1 MHEFDSPV
9 FRLDKADYSPVLKM
23 KLVLSRKTNFDFQEV
38 TDRIGLLPTR
48 TRSYEDYPQV
58 SRDMGYAGAVWV
70 YYTEEEE
77 CRDVNEQLLKL
88 KGILHGKE
96 QAILDI
102 VQQFDLNVSIVV
114 IVNGDVAHMPA
125 FWLSTE
131 TIAFAASI
139 NAEVSF
145 DMYIDNANPD
155 DIYYSVPQ
163 LPGLPIGSVIQLKG
177 GEKKLMIIGR
187 VQIDTSTGKRY
198 DYAACLYPEGII
210 DSKHTVL
217 FNNDAI
223 DRLFYIGYESD
234 ENDLLTVQILGLDG
248 EHTD

>member
-1 MHEFDSPV
+1 MHDFDSPV
-9 FRLDKADYSPVLKM
+9 FRLDRAEYSPVLRVA
-23 KLVLSRKTNFDFQEV
+23 LYLTGEEDFDFADVLSRM
-38 TDRIGLLPTR
+38 GLQTAT
-48 TRSYEDYPQV
+48 TRSTEDYPQV
-58 SRDMGYAGAVWV
+58 SKDMGYNKAGWV
-70 YYTEEEE
+70 FKAEKEE

-96 QAILDI
+96 QVILDI
-102 VQQFDLNVSIVV
+102 SQQYRLDVSIVV
-114 IVNGDVAHMPA
+114 VVHGDVAHMPA

-155 DIYYSVPQ
+155 DIYCSVPQ

-217 FNNDAI
+217 FNNGAI
-223 DRLFYIGYESD
+223 DRLFYRGYESD
-234 ENDLLTVQILGLDG
+234 ENDLLTVQILGLD
-248 EHTD
+248 EEQ